1 MSVPTQ
7 AHMSNTDNVVSLFQ
21 HDPEKLYQ
29 AAEMARQGFTK
40 GNNGVLTIDDTATKG
55 RVLVHKR
62 GVPVGTYDTLT
73 GNITMTKAGNY
84 GKQGRAQRVE
94 AGGMISIFT
103 ILAGYNGV
111 SEVATMNKYLAEFN
125 ATRQEQLSKFEAKRE
140 AELPPQGISSGTIT
154 KRRKQ
159 AKKSKARLIKATDMA
174 KPAEVEWLAKDKLP
188 RGGITVLLGEEGI
201 GKSLLW
207 TWLAAKITTGTPA
220 PEFGLTSTKPG
231 TVALLAGE
239 NSWQYVDAPRLA
251 AAGYNPENFLVFA
264 EDTDGSGAPAFD
276 SAAYNM
282 LMSYEGHLDLVV
294 ADPWLDTVPSDLHV
308 SKSAQDAKE
317 ALRPWRELAVAKNCA
332 VLLVTHTNRMKSAN
346 ARDIYGATAQ
356 LRTSARMTLYA
367 QLLENGRLAVG
378 VEKTNLTAQDT
389 KAVEFAFNSAKV
401 AGFKESVVKFDFAA
415 ESTHTA
421 RELIEQ
427 KHAEDTDTGDMT
439 QREQLDAMLLGLFD
453 NVKWVPAKVAMKE
466 VNEAQLGS
474 TTTVARRRNA
484 LGIQPMKSGG
494 AGSAWYWVLNSHA
507 KEFEAAKKAGT
518 LLGS

>member
-1 MSVPTQ
+1 MSIPTQ
-7 AHMSNTDNVVSLFQ
+7 AHMSNTNVVDFPLSPDTISAALA
-21 HDPEKLYQ
+21 KLAKVSGSKPGGLDVAMVESGTFIMHKDKPVALVDRSTGSVKFEEAGTYG
-29 AAEMARQGFTK
+29 RQRRTFEVKEGETMDVVELITK
-40 GNNGVLTIDDTATKG
+40 ITPVYSRAQLLNEFRGTVEAVETERDDTN
-55 RVLVHKR
+55 L
-62 GVPVGTYDTLT
+62 
-73 GNITMTKAGNY
+73 
-84 GKQGRAQRVE
+84 
-94 AGGMISIFT
+94 
-103 ILAGYNGV
+103 
-111 SEVATMNKYLAEFN
+111 
-125 ATRQEQLSKFEAKRE
+125 
-140 AELPPQGISSGTIT
+140 GISSGNIT

-207 TWLAAKITTGTPA
+207 TWLAAKITNGTPA

-282 LMSYEGHLDLVV
+282 LMSYKGQLDLVV

-389 KAVEFAFNSAKV
+389 KAIEFAFNSANV
-401 AGFKESVVKFDFAA
+401 AGFKESVVKFDYAA
-415 ESTHTA
+415 ESTNTA
-421 RELIEQ
+421 RELIEK

-484 LGIQPMKSGG
+484 LGIRPMKSGG
-494 AGSAWYWVLNSHA
+494 AGSAWYWVLNSHV